1 MGKAHILSGSG
12 IVLAA
17 ALAGLAPGGQAQAA
31 DMLRGPYAGDQ
42 QPSRT
47 AVADWGGIYAGV
59 HVGASVGTADPRR
72 FASTHR
78 NALTASPAM
87 PASIAAT
94 VSGMVGLRDTSATKF
109 SYGAFIGANWQWDDV
124 VLGIEGDYTR
134 SDLRLRNSTTSAQT
148 YSPAAGTEYDLRVTS
163 TSNVRVQDWATLRAR
178 IGWSAGMFMPYIT
191 GGFALGSV
199 RSQTS
204 ANAAWDRYSTVVLP
218 RPYPQRHRFW
228 PCDRRGHRHAADA
241 RRFPARGIS
250 QRPLQQQHDAA
261 SGLHPYVQGGRR
273 GEILIIARH
282 KQQKPGNA
290 GLSCS

>member
-1 MGKAHILSGSG
+1 MSKAHILSGSG

-42 QPSRT
+42 QPSRAT
-47 AVADWGGIYAGV
+47 VADWGGIYAGV

-87 PASIAAT
+87 PVSIAAT

-218 RPYPQRHRFW
+218 RTYVDSGSVTSVLTRNGIAF
-228 PCDRRGHRHAADA
+228 GHAIGA
-241 RRFPARGIS
+241 GIDM
-250 QRPLQQQHDAA
+250 QLMPGAFL
-261 SGLHPYVQGGRR
+261 R
-273 GEILIIARH
+273 GEYLNVRFNSSTTRPQVSIHTFRV
-282 KQQKPGNA
+282 A
-290 GLSCS
+290 GAVKY